1 MTVSNNTSLNILL
14 PNDNKALKEVLKEAD
29 SKSLDQMLKNNSTS
43 VKDVI
48 KELFEGLKS
57 GTKSNTS
64 IENIL
69 KNSTVFKE
77 LGNVSNNLSTLMDD
91 ISQNENLQKFKPQI
105 ESFLK
110 NIKEMDAS
118 TLKEQIS
125 KSGVFLESK
134 MTQSPNAKI
143 ENVLN
148 QIQSLVKNIDTPQ
161 AKEVND
167 LLTKTFQSSSTNE
180 LSSNLKTLTSS
191 LQNLSNTLNTPQT
204 QNLSTLTNQLK
215 EFVSN
220 GALVESKI
228 ENNTT
233 STLNPQIKE
242 AINTQTKDL
251 LVQIKNDLLQNPNS
265 INKDTLNQVQNLVK
279 SMDIPEAK
287 QINEVLSKIIQN
299 PSSLDTSSNL
309 KTLTSSLENLSNS
322 LNNSQTQIKDAINT
336 QTKDLLVQIKNEV
349 AQNPSSISKDTLIQV
364 QNLVKS
370 MDIPEAKQINEVL
383 SKIIQNPN
391 SVDTTSN
398 LKTLTSSLEN
408 LSNSLNNSQTQVK
421 EAINTQTKD
430 LLVQIKNELVQNPSI
445 ANNTTTMPLI
455 DNLLKMDNLF
465 AKGENIQN
473 LLNQNNVSTFANN
486 FSSNLSPLLTNL
498 KESLETS
505 NPNNNAMQTQVSKLV
520 EQVENLVRDLANPK
534 TQSNISDD
542 MKSVLLQIQEE
553 LTSKT
558 DPKSQELAKQVDK
571 LLTQIDYH
579 QLASITSNSN
589 NVYLP
594 FFWEMLDDGS
604 ISMKKT
610 DEDKFY
616 CQINLTLKDFGKV
629 DLMLAMYDKNKID
642 LTIYAQREH
651 FKTAIRD
658 NMQALKVALNSVD
671 LIPVNIKLL
680 DLKEEQSEKKDP
692 AQTYMENS
700 YTQTI
705 NSSIDIRA

>member
-1 MTVSNNTSLNILL
+1 MIYFCMLVSNNTSLNILL

-48 KELFEGLKS
+48 KELFDGLKS
-57 GTKSNTS
+57 GTKSNAT
-64 IENIL
+64 IENVL

-77 LGNVSNNLSTLMDD
+77 MGNVSSNLSTLMDD
-91 ISQNENLQKFKPQI
+91 ISQDENLQKFKPQI

-110 NIKEMDAS
+110 NIKDMDAS

-134 MTQSPNAKI
+134 MTQTPNAKI
-143 ENVLN
+143 ENILN
-148 QIQSLVKNIDTPQ
+148 QIQNLVKNVDTTQ
-161 AKEVND
+161 AKQVNE
-167 LLTKTFQSSSTNE
+167 LLTKTFQSSNTTE

-191 LQNLSNTLNTPQT
+191 LQNLSNTLNTSQT

-215 EFVSN
+215 EFISN
-220 GALVESKI
+220 GALLESKV
-228 ENNTT
+228 ENNTAN
-233 STLNPQIKE
+233 LNPQNKE
-242 AINTQTKDL
+242 TITAQTKDL
-251 LVQIKNDLLQNPNS
+251 LTQIKNDLIQNPSS
-265 INKDTLNQVQNLVK
+265 INKDTLSQVQNLVK
-279 SMDIPEAK
+279 NMDMPEAK
-287 QINEVLSKIIQN
+287 QINEVIAKIIQN
-299 PSSLDTSSNL
+299 PSSSDTSSNL
-309 KTLTSSLENLSNS
+309 RTLTSSLENLTNS
-322 LNNSQTQIKDAINT
+322 LSTSQTQNKEAINA
-336 QTKDLLVQIKNEV
+336 QTKDLL
-349 AQNPSSISKDTLIQV
+349 T
-364 QNLVKS
+364 
-370 MDIPEAKQINEVL
+370 
-383 SKIIQNPN
+383 
-391 SVDTTSN
+391 
-398 LKTLTSSLEN
+398 
-408 LSNSLNNSQTQVK
+408 
-421 EAINTQTKD
+421 
-430 LLVQIKNELVQNPSI
+430 QIKNELVQNPSI
-445 ANNTTTMPLI
+445 ASKNTLTLI

-465 AKGENIQN
+465 VKGENIQN
-473 LLNQNNVSTFANN
+473 ILNQNNISTFSNN

-498 KESLETS
+498 KESLETL
-505 NPNNNAMQTQVSKLV
+505 NPNSSSVQTHISKLV
-520 EQVENLVRDLANPK
+520 ENVENLIKDLANPK
-534 TQSNISDD
+534 AQSSNISDD
-542 MKSVLLQIQEE
+542 MKSILLQIQDEVS
-553 LTSKT
+553 SKT
-558 DPKSQELAKQVDK
+558 DPKSQDLARQVDK

-594 FFWEMLDDGS
+594 FFWEMLDEGN

-658 NMQALKVALNSVD
+658 NMQSLKVALNSVD

-680 DLKEEQSEKKDP
+680 DLKEEQVEKKDP

-700 YTQTI
+700 YSQTI
-705 NSSIDIRA
+705 SSSIDIRA

>member
-1 MTVSNNTSLNILL
+1 MIYFCMLVSNNTSLNILL

-48 KELFEGLKS
+48 KELFDGLKS
-57 GTKSNTS
+57 GTKSNAT
-64 IENIL
+64 IENVL

-77 LGNVSNNLSTLMDD
+77 MGNVSSNLSTLMDD
-91 ISQNENLQKFKPQI
+91 ISQDENLQKFKPQI

-110 NIKEMDAS
+110 NIKDMDAS

-134 MTQSPNAKI
+134 MTQTPNAKI
-143 ENVLN
+143 ENILN
-148 QIQSLVKNIDTPQ
+148 QIQNLVKNVDTTQ
-161 AKEVND
+161 AKQVNE
-167 LLTKTFQSSSTNE
+167 LLTKTFQSSNTTE

-191 LQNLSNTLNTPQT
+191 LQNLSNTLNTSQT

-215 EFVSN
+215 EFISN
-220 GALVESKI
+220 GALLESKV
-228 ENNTT
+228 ENNTAN
-233 STLNPQIKE
+233 LNPQNKE
-242 AINTQTKDL
+242 TITAQTKDL
-251 LVQIKNDLLQNPNS
+251 LTQIKNDLVQNPSS
-265 INKDTLNQVQNLVK
+265 INKDTLSQVQNLVK
-279 SMDIPEAK
+279 NMDMPEAK
-287 QINEVLSKIIQN
+287 QINEVIAKIIQN
-299 PSSLDTSSNL
+299 PSSSDTSSNL
-309 KTLTSSLENLSNS
+309 RTLTSSLENLTNS
-322 LNNSQTQIKDAINT
+322 LSTSQTQNKEAINA
-336 QTKDLLVQIKNEV
+336 QTKDLL
-349 AQNPSSISKDTLIQV
+349 T
-364 QNLVKS
+364 
-370 MDIPEAKQINEVL
+370 
-383 SKIIQNPN
+383 
-391 SVDTTSN
+391 
-398 LKTLTSSLEN
+398 
-408 LSNSLNNSQTQVK
+408 
-421 EAINTQTKD
+421 
-430 LLVQIKNELVQNPSI
+430 QIKNELVQNPSI
-445 ANNTTTMPLI
+445 TSKNTLTLI

-465 AKGENIQN
+465 VKGENIQN
-473 LLNQNNVSTFANN
+473 ILNQNNISTFSNN

-498 KESLETS
+498 KESLETL
-505 NPNNNAMQTQVSKLV
+505 NPNSTTVQTHISKLV
-520 EQVENLVRDLANPK
+520 ENVENLIKDLANPK
-534 TQSNISDD
+534 AQSSNISDD
-542 MKSVLLQIQEE
+542 MKSILLQIQDEVS
-553 LTSKT
+553 SKT
-558 DPKSQELAKQVDK
+558 DPKSQDLARQVDK

-594 FFWEMLDDGS
+594 FFWEMLDEGN

-658 NMQALKVALNSVD
+658 NMQSLKVALNSVD

-680 DLKEEQSEKKDP
+680 DLKEEQVEKKDP

-700 YTQTI
+700 YSQTI
-705 NSSIDIRA
+705 SSSIDIRA

>member
-1 MTVSNNTSLNILL
+1 MLVSNNTSLNILL

-48 KELFEGLKS
+48 KELFDGLKS
-57 GTKSNTS
+57 GTKSNAT
-64 IENIL
+64 IENVL

-77 LGNVSNNLSTLMDD
+77 MGNVSSNLSTLMDD
-91 ISQNENLQKFKPQI
+91 ISQDENLQKFKPQI

-110 NIKEMDAS
+110 NIKDMDAS

-134 MTQSPNAKI
+134 MTQTPNAKI
-143 ENVLN
+143 ENILN
-148 QIQSLVKNIDTPQ
+148 QIQNLVKNVDTTQ
-161 AKEVND
+161 AKQVNE
-167 LLTKTFQSSSTNE
+167 LLTKTFQSSNTTE

-191 LQNLSNTLNTPQT
+191 LQNLSNTLNTSQT

-215 EFVSN
+215 EFISN
-220 GALVESKI
+220 GALLESKV
-228 ENNTT
+228 ENNTAN
-233 STLNPQIKE
+233 LNPQNKE
-242 AINTQTKDL
+242 TITAQTKDL
-251 LVQIKNDLLQNPNS
+251 LTQIKNDLVQNPSS
-265 INKDTLNQVQNLVK
+265 INKDTLSQVQNLVK
-279 SMDIPEAK
+279 NMDMPEAK
-287 QINEVLSKIIQN
+287 QINEVIAKIIQN
-299 PSSLDTSSNL
+299 PSSSDTSSNL
-309 KTLTSSLENLSNS
+309 RTLTSSLENLTNS
-322 LNNSQTQIKDAINT
+322 LSTSQTQNKEAINA
-336 QTKDLLVQIKNEV
+336 QTKDLL
-349 AQNPSSISKDTLIQV
+349 T
-364 QNLVKS
+364 
-370 MDIPEAKQINEVL
+370 
-383 SKIIQNPN
+383 
-391 SVDTTSN
+391 
-398 LKTLTSSLEN
+398 
-408 LSNSLNNSQTQVK
+408 
-421 EAINTQTKD
+421 
-430 LLVQIKNELVQNPSI
+430 QIKNELVQNPSI
-445 ANNTTTMPLI
+445 ASKNTLTLI

-465 AKGENIQN
+465 VKGENIQN
-473 LLNQNNVSTFANN
+473 ILNQNNISTFSNN

-498 KESLETS
+498 KESLETL
-505 NPNNNAMQTQVSKLV
+505 NPNITTVQTHISKLV
-520 EQVENLVRDLANPK
+520 ENVENLIKDLANPK
-534 TQSNISDD
+534 AQSSNISDD
-542 MKSVLLQIQEE
+542 MKSILLQIQDEVS
-553 LTSKT
+553 SKT
-558 DPKSQELAKQVDK
+558 DPKSQDLARQVDK

-594 FFWEMLDDGS
+594 FFWEMLDEGN

-658 NMQALKVALNSVD
+658 NMQSLKVALNSVD

-680 DLKEEQSEKKDP
+680 DLKEEQVEKKDP

-700 YTQTI
+700 YSQTI
-705 NSSIDIRA
+705 SSSIDIRA

>member
-1 MTVSNNTSLNILL
+1 MIYFCMLVSNNTSLNILL

-48 KELFEGLKS
+48 KELFDGLKS
-57 GTKSNTS
+57 GTKSNAT
-64 IENIL
+64 IENVL

-77 LGNVSNNLSTLMDD
+77 MGNVSSNLSTLMDD
-91 ISQNENLQKFKPQI
+91 ISQDQNLQKFKPQI

-110 NIKEMDAS
+110 NIKDMDAS

-134 MTQSPNAKI
+134 MTQTPNAKI
-143 ENVLN
+143 ENILN
-148 QIQSLVKNIDTPQ
+148 QIQNLVKNVDTTQ
-161 AKEVND
+161 AKQVNE
-167 LLTKTFQSSSTNE
+167 LLTKTFQSSNTTE

-191 LQNLSNTLNTPQT
+191 LQNLSNTLNTSQT

-215 EFVSN
+215 EFISN
-220 GALVESKI
+220 GALLESKV
-228 ENNTT
+228 ENNTAN
-233 STLNPQIKE
+233 LNPQNKE
-242 AINTQTKDL
+242 TITAQTKDL
-251 LVQIKNDLLQNPNS
+251 LTQIKNDLVQNPSS
-265 INKDTLNQVQNLVK
+265 INKDTLSQVQNLVK
-279 SMDIPEAK
+279 NMDMPEAK
-287 QINEVLSKIIQN
+287 QINEVIAKIIQN
-299 PSSLDTSSNL
+299 PSSSDTSSNL
-309 KTLTSSLENLSNS
+309 RTLTSSLENLTNS
-322 LNNSQTQIKDAINT
+322 LSTSQTQNKEAINA
-336 QTKDLLVQIKNEV
+336 QTKDLL
-349 AQNPSSISKDTLIQV
+349 T
-364 QNLVKS
+364 
-370 MDIPEAKQINEVL
+370 
-383 SKIIQNPN
+383 
-391 SVDTTSN
+391 
-398 LKTLTSSLEN
+398 
-408 LSNSLNNSQTQVK
+408 
-421 EAINTQTKD
+421 
-430 LLVQIKNELVQNPSI
+430 QIKNELVQNPSI
-445 ANNTTTMPLI
+445 ASKNTLTLI

-465 AKGENIQN
+465 VKGENIQN
-473 LLNQNNVSTFANN
+473 ILNQNNISTFSNN

-498 KESLETS
+498 KESLETL
-505 NPNNNAMQTQVSKLV
+505 NPNSSTVQTHISKLV
-520 EQVENLVRDLANPK
+520 ENVENLIKDLANPK
-534 TQSNISDD
+534 AQSSNISDD
-542 MKSVLLQIQEE
+542 MKSILLQIQDEVS
-553 LTSKT
+553 SKT
-558 DPKSQELAKQVDK
+558 DPKSQDLARQVDK

-594 FFWEMLDDGS
+594 FFWEMLDEGN

-658 NMQALKVALNSVD
+658 NMQSLKVALNSVD

-680 DLKEEQSEKKDP
+680 DLKEEQVEKKDP

-700 YTQTI
+700 YSQTI
-705 NSSIDIRA
+705 SSSIDIRA

>member
-1 MTVSNNTSLNILL
+1 MIYFCMLVSNNTSLNILL

-48 KELFEGLKS
+48 KELFDGLKS
-57 GTKSNTS
+57 GTKSNAT
-64 IENIL
+64 IENVL

-77 LGNVSNNLSTLMDD
+77 MGNVSSNLSTLMDD
-91 ISQNENLQKFKPQI
+91 ISQDENLQKFKPQI

-110 NIKEMDAS
+110 NIKDMDAS

-134 MTQSPNAKI
+134 MTQTPNAKI
-143 ENVLN
+143 ENILN
-148 QIQSLVKNIDTPQ
+148 QIQNLVKNVDTTQ
-161 AKEVND
+161 AKQVNE
-167 LLTKTFQSSSTNE
+167 LLTKTFQSSNTTE

-191 LQNLSNTLNTPQT
+191 LQNLSNTLNTSQT

-215 EFVSN
+215 EFISN
-220 GALVESKI
+220 GALLESKV
-228 ENNTT
+228 ENNTAN
-233 STLNPQIKE
+233 LNPQNKE
-242 AINTQTKDL
+242 TITAQTKDL
-251 LVQIKNDLLQNPNS
+251 LTQIKNDLVQNPSS
-265 INKDTLNQVQNLVK
+265 INKDTLSQVQNLVK
-279 SMDIPEAK
+279 NMDMPEAK
-287 QINEVLSKIIQN
+287 QINEVIAKIIQN
-299 PSSLDTSSNL
+299 PSSSDTSSNL
-309 KTLTSSLENLSNS
+309 RTLTSSLENLTNS
-322 LNNSQTQIKDAINT
+322 LSTSQTQNKEAINA
-336 QTKDLLVQIKNEV
+336 QTKDLL
-349 AQNPSSISKDTLIQV
+349 T
-364 QNLVKS
+364 
-370 MDIPEAKQINEVL
+370 
-383 SKIIQNPN
+383 
-391 SVDTTSN
+391 
-398 LKTLTSSLEN
+398 
-408 LSNSLNNSQTQVK
+408 
-421 EAINTQTKD
+421 
-430 LLVQIKNELVQNPSI
+430 QIKNELVQNPSI
-445 ANNTTTMPLI
+445 ASKNTLTLI

-465 AKGENIQN
+465 VKGENIQN
-473 LLNQNNVSTFANN
+473 ILNQNNISTFSNN

-498 KESLETS
+498 KESLETL
-505 NPNNNAMQTQVSKLV
+505 NPNSSTVQTHISKLV
-520 EQVENLVRDLANPK
+520 ENVENLIKDLANPK
-534 TQSNISDD
+534 AQSSNISDD
-542 MKSVLLQIQEE
+542 MKSILLQIQDEVS
-553 LTSKT
+553 SKT
-558 DPKSQELAKQVDK
+558 DPKSQDLARQVDK

-594 FFWEMLDDGS
+594 FFWEMLDEGN

-658 NMQALKVALNSVD
+658 NMQSLKVALNSVD

-680 DLKEEQSEKKDP
+680 DLKEEQVEKKDP

-700 YTQTI
+700 YSQTI
-705 NSSIDIRA
+705 SSSIDIRA